1 MVKIVLALFF
11 LSLNLLFGDI
21 VDEKIKSLVDSST
34 YAKNKAFI
42 DAATSP
48 KSDYLR
54 GNNEVDSIKLIKT
67 LKDNGILKL
76 FFKSPKEL
84 SISFKTKSNPNFF
97 VKVMNDSLVNIG
109 YYKYITQEADYNG
122 EDFVWT
128 ISLVS
133 EYITDPIVLNEE
145 LKKSGSMI
153 VDVIR
158 ESETKWIYVVD
169 MESAKLNIASLLQV
183 DEYRLKR
190 SLYAHWLDVS
200 GVKKLQISSSALN
213 SWYPYIAYYDRSLNL
228 LSVQKIDSKTANL
241 TLDIAPKCAY
251 IKISDLY
258 SLKNVKDDLVL
269 KPIR

>member
-1 MVKIVLALFF
+1 MVKRFLALLF
-11 LSLNLLFGDI
+11 LSTTFIFADI
-21 VDEKIKSLVDSST
+21 VDEKIKSLIDTAVYT
-34 YAKNKAFI
+34 KNKAFI
-42 DAATSP
+42 DAATTP

-54 GNNEVDSIKLIKT
+54 GSEEVDSIKLIKT

-76 FFKSPKEL
+76 FFKAPKEL

-109 YYKYITQEADYNG
+109 YYKYITQEADYDG

-158 ESETKWIYVVD
+158 HSETKWTYIVD
-169 MESAKLNIASLLQV
+169 MESARLNVVSLLGV

-190 SLYAHWLDVS
+190 SLYAHWIELS
-200 GVKKLQISSSALN
+200 GINKLQISSSALN

-228 LSVQKIDSKTANL
+228 LGVEKVDTKTSNL
-241 TLDIAPKCAY
+241 TLDIHPKCAY
-251 IKISDLY
+251 MKISDLY